1 MIAPRAV
8 AGVRGASPAPHPLA
22 GANGIVTQGSQPG
35 IAFDNIYEG
44 ACVDGV
50 GVGGGALRV
59 WQLRRASVARPRNM
73 RRTQPSPHRP
83 EQHMCRS
90 GLTWGGTK
98 QGMTLAWCSLF
109 LQNSLASN
117 LGQPFPLQQLTLALH
132 LKLHQACLVVG
143 RWITWFARQGST
155 SVFDALTRHTRVWR
169 PDHGRQFGHWHA

>member
-50 GVGGGALRV
+50 GVGGCVEGLAAEACI
-59 WQLRRASVARPRNM
+59 RRQTQEHATDTAVTAQT
-73 RRTQPSPHRP
+73 RTTHVQER
-83 EQHMCRS
+83 
-90 GLTWGGTK
+90 LDLGGTK